1 MEVRRVVANTLAC
14 ISEKPSSIPVASV
27 MLTSPAFPMAVVAQ
41 AKLDIGRGGHLARL
55 PMQLISTHVIIITN
69 S

>member
-14 ISEKPSSIPVASV
+14 ISEKPSSIPSV
-27 MLTSPAFPMAVVAQ
+27 MLTSPDFAMAVAAQ